1 MSATL
6 PTCPP
11 PAPCLP
17 TVIPVLDL
25 MGGQVVRGQG
35 GQRSTYR
42 PIVSSLCPGSEPL
55 ALALRLLACR
65 AVPVD
70 AGGADDATLY
80 VADLDAIL
88 GGAAQV
94 RVLQALLQGLPGLR
108 ELWLDAGFTGAA
120 SVRALRDALR
130 GAGCSAAEAARLQP
144 VMGSE
149 SLPSLAALQ
158 EVLAVFP
165 QALLSL
171 DIRGAQRLDPAGC
184 WARPDLWPPRVIAM
198 SLHRVGCGGGPDLAL
213 FAALR
218 ALRPAAQWFGAGGLR
233 HEADLR
239 SAGAHGAA
247 GWLVAS
253 ALHDGGLQ
261 VPGEMK

>member
-1 MSATL
+1 MSATPAL
-6 PTCPP
+6 CPP
-11 PAPCLP
+11 LAPRLPA
-17 TVIPVLDL
+17 VIPVLDL
-25 MGGQVVRGQG
+25 MGGQVVRGEG

-42 PIVSSLCPGSEPL
+42 PMVSSLCPGSEPL
-55 ALALRLLACR
+55 ALARRLLACC

-70 AGGADDATLY
+70 AGGASDATLY

-88 GGAAQV
+88 GRTAQV

-108 ELWLDAGFTGAA
+108 ELWLDAGFTSAA
-120 SVRALRDALR
+120 AVQALLDALR
-130 GAGCSAAEAARLQP
+130 GAGCSAADAARLQP

-149 SLPSLAALQ
+149 SLHSLAALQ
-158 EVLAVFP
+158 EALADFP

-198 SLHRVGCGGGPDLAL
+198 SLHRVGRGGGPDLAL
-213 FAALR
+213 FAALQ
-218 ALRPAAQWFGAGGLR
+218 ALRPAARWFGAGGLR

-239 SAGAHGAA
+239 AAGTQGAA

-253 ALHDGGLQ
+253 ALHDGSLQ
-261 VPGEMK
+261 MPCNG